1 MMVGEYGE
9 QMSDTEKIYEI
20 IQLFNQ
26 LENQESRE
34 EVIDILKKIADG
46 SLWKE

>member
-1 MMVGEYGE
+1 
-9 QMSDTEKIYEI
+9 MSDTEKIYEI

-34 EVIDILKKIADG
+34 EVIDILKKIADS

>member
-1 MMVGEYGE
+1 
-9 QMSDTEKIYEI
+9 MSDTEKIYEI

-34 EVIDILKKIADG
+34 EVLDILKKIADG

>member
-1 MMVGEYGE
+1 
-9 QMSDTEKIYEI
+9 MSDTDKIYEI

-34 EVIDILKKIADG
+34 EVKDILKKIADG

>member
-1 MMVGEYGE
+1 LESMENT
-9 QMSDTEKIYEI
+9 MSDTEKIYEI

>member
-1 MMVGEYGE
+1 
-9 QMSDTEKIYEI
+9 MSDTEKIYEI

-34 EVIDILKKIADG
+34 EVLDILKKIASG